1 MDSVEPVLMVED
13 LSISYS
19 TGTTAVQDVSFTIGR
34 GERVALV
41 GESGSG
47 KTTLGLAVAGFL
59 TVPGVRIEARRLTV
73 RGVDVATS
81 SNSRLPVRTDGVAM
95 VFQDAMTSLDSVWSI
110 GSQLAAVLSNGRKR
124 SRREIA
130 DLSRDWLRRVGLTDT
145 ERVLKAKPYELSG
158 GMRQRVMIALAL
170 CSEPELLVADEPTS
184 ALDASLARTTME
196 LLLELTSTV
205 GTSLL
210 IVSHDMELCAE
221 FSDRVLVMH
230 RGVMVD
236 QAPSDALDAPERH
249 PYTRGLLECI
259 PTLDKARLHH
269 LPTLDE
275 ATIASWTERAS
286 VIA

>member
-1 MDSVEPVLMVED
+1 MDSVEPVLEVED
-13 LSISYS
+13 LSITYG
-19 TGTTAVQDVSFTIGR
+19 TGTAAVQDVSFTIGR

-59 TVPGVRIEARRLTV
+59 TVPGVRIEARTLKV
-73 RGVDVATS
+73 HGADVATS

-124 SRREIA
+124 SRGGIA
-130 DLSRDWLRRVGLTDT
+130 ELSRDWLRRVGLTDT

-170 CSEPELLVADEPTS
+170 CSEPKLLVADEPTS

-230 RGVMVD
+230 RGLMVD
-236 QAPSDALDAPERH
+236 QAPSNALDAPERH

-275 ATIASWTERAS
+275 ATIASWTTEKAS
-286 VIA
+286 A

>member
-1 MDSVEPVLMVED
+1 MNSVEPVLEVEG
-13 LSISYS
+13 LSIRYGGGSP
-19 TGTTAVQDVSFTIGR
+19 AVQDVSCSVGR

-59 TVPGVRIEARRLTV
+59 TVPGVRIEARTLRVQGRDVPTV
-73 RGVDVATS
+73 PA
-81 SNSRLPVRTDGVAM
+81 SRLPVRTDGVAV

-110 GSQLAAVLSNGRKR
+110 GSQLAAVLSNGRRR
-124 SRREIA
+124 SRRQIA
-130 DLSRDWLRRVGLTDT
+130 DLSLEWLHRVGLTDT
-145 ERVLKAKPYELSG
+145 DRVLRARPYELSG

-170 CSEPELLVADEPTS
+170 CSEPRLLVADEPTS
-184 ALDASLARTTME
+184 ALDASLARASME
-196 LLLELTSTV
+196 LLLDLTSTA

-210 IVSHDMELCAE
+210 IVSHDMDLCSE

-230 RGVMVD
+230 RGRMVD

-259 PTLDKARLHH
+259 PTLDTARLHH

-275 ATIASWTERAS
+275 ADVTRWTREPEGVS
-286 VIA
+286 